1 MRTLITCMGECLID
15 FLPSKKAGQSN
26 EFRMYPAGSIL
37 NVAVGVSR
45 LGQPTAFACKLARD
59 YFGRTLHNYIEQN
72 GIDTRYLSTTEGHST
87 LAFVAME
94 NGQAS
99 FDFYGDGTADTLMTM
114 EDVPANLF
122 NETKMLHIGSISL
135 LRGTTPETIKK
146 TFQRLR
152 GHALLSLDPN
162 LRPHLVKDEAKYRAL
177 LQELVSQTDL
187 LKLSDADL
195 DWLHPG
201 ESITDALRQLAQQG
215 PALVVITRGDKG
227 AIALRKGGERPVHIP
242 GFSVD
247 IVDTIGA
254 GDTFCAGLLTY
265 LADQQILTHADLA
278 AISDDKVT
286 AMLRFA
292 AASAALNCQREGAD
306 PPKRSEVEA
315 FLKAKDTQHA

>member
-15 FLPSKKAGQSN
+15 FLPGKNGGQSN

-45 LGQPTAFACKLARD
+45 LGQPTAFACKIAKD
-59 YFGRTLHNYIEQN
+59 YFGRTLHKYIEQN
-72 GIDTRYLSTTEGHST
+72 GIDTRFLSTVEGHST

-94 NGQAS
+94 AGQAS

-114 EDVPANLF
+114 QDIPASLF
-122 NETKMLHIGSISL
+122 TETKILHTGSISL
-135 LRGTTPETIKK
+135 LRGTTPETIKR
-146 TFQRLR
+146 TFQGLK
-152 GHALLSLDPN
+152 GKALLSLDPN
-162 LRPHLVKDEAKYRAL
+162 LRPHLVKDESRYRTL
-177 LQELVSQTDL
+177 LHDMIAQTDL

-195 DWLHPG
+195 EWLRPG
-201 ESITDALRQLAQQG
+201 ESVTDALRQFAQQG

-227 AIALRKGGERPVHIP
+227 AIALHKGSSKPIHIP
-242 GFSVD
+242 GFHVD

-265 LADQQILTHADLA
+265 LADQQILTHAELA
-278 AISDDKVT
+278 SISDDKVNS
-286 AMLRFA
+286 MLRFA

-306 PPKRSEVEA
+306 PPTRTEVEH
-315 FLKAKDTQHA
+315 FLTTQA